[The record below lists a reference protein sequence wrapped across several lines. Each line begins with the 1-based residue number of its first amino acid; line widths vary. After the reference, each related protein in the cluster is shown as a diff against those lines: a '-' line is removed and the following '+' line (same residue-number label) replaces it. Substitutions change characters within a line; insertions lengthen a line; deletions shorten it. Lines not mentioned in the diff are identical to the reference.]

1 METLDS
7 LILLGLLI
15 YGIASAR
22 SKRKKRKARIHQGP
36 PPLPPRS
43 SPGPEPPPLPPRN
56 RPAQANRAAEGSLG
70 PRGLSPL
77 QFPCCPFDKQR
88 NYLTRHKK
96 FSLTARKTCITVP
109 TATGL
114 KPMANHS
121 NFCIQKHYL
130 KDTHCYEFCF
140 IQSR

>member
-43 SPGPEPPPLPPRN
+43 SPGPGASATAAAKPPRAGKQS
-56 RPAQANRAAEGSLG
+56 RGRLTR

-88 NYLTRHKK
+88 NLPHAPQKI
-96 FSLTARKTCITVP
+96 FFDSAQNCITVP